1 MDEVDEE
8 ERRKKGRNEG
18 GGGEY
23 LSCGRLGQDVLKK
36 HETDEESGDLC

>member
-1 MDEVDEE
+1 M
-8 ERRKKGRNEG
+8 RLTRKKEGRKEEMKE